1 MNTLP
6 FFHVFQKVKQLA
18 NFFRKSGHFSLLIF
32 SFYIVFFSLFQT
44 SNPVIIPNFLNPNH
58 DLAFNSNLT
67 LSSNIS
73 TKLAATEGIGT
84 SPTSCGEKTLTI
96 ANIITPGAFFP
107 VIPCALDSAGRVQP
121 LSPALI
127 PDIMIRLFGMIAS
140 LTFYLFFGI
149 LILSGV
155 MFIWDGISGK
165 TRKMAER
172 NLYDTIFAL
181 ILIFGT
187 YTILITIL
195 RLLNFDFAKTNIQ
208 FFDF

>member
-1 MNTLP
+1 
-6 FFHVFQKVKQLA
+6 
-18 NFFRKSGHFSLLIF
+18 
-32 SFYIVFFSLFQT
+32 
-44 SNPVIIPNFLNPNH
+44 
-58 DLAFNSNLT
+58 
-67 LSSNIS
+67 
-73 TKLAATEGIGT
+73 
-84 SPTSCGEKTLTI
+84 
-96 ANIITPGAFFP
+96 
-107 VIPCALDSAGRVQP
+107 
-121 LSPALI
+121 
-127 PDIMIRLFGMIAS
+127 
-140 LTFYLFFGI
+140 
-149 LILSGV
+149 